1 MKKKIEPQEQSALK
15 DYTQIVVETDE
26 ENPIVIATIT
36 ACDINV
42 KNDYRVR
49 LRPKYD

>member
-1 MKKKIEPQEQSALK
+1 MSKKEEIMKERTLEE
-15 DYTQIVVETDE
+15 YTKIVVETDE

-36 ACDINV
+36 AGDTEV
-42 KNDYRVR
+42 ADGYRVC